1 MRLARALVV
10 VMVAVLTCV
19 LVGTPSHAQQFSLDP
34 LSPTIAPLAPYLAG
48 PPCGLAGPF
57 SPAGDIT
64 ALGPPLIV
72 IPSGPAGCGLGLVAP
87 ANVNAYS
94 SGLGPPAGFPIP
106 PGAVG
111 FAFSVDAFA
120 TGDAVGAACG
130 VPPFAGAFPPD
141 VGSESGDLTIGGSS
155 DAEADVF
162 ANYAGPAAPLPAA
175 APLPGTM
182 PHTQIGDGDALAAP
196 PFFFAPV
203 PPGAGVI
210 EPGPGGDNVDAVD
223 ISAPLG
229 AIDFIGPDGVPDVNV
244 YFSLDGPTAGPAA
257 GAGPGDI
264 LTAIGGGFGLYAP
277 AAALGLVAGDDVDAL
292 YVTDFVAPPGAF
304 ALGDT
309 LLFSLAPGSP
319 STLGGVDCSIG
330 YPIGEGQILTDPATC
345 CAFGFPF
352 AGCCV
357 PLAPPCLVSDAG
369 AFDLWDGAVCGP
381 NPAGAAEDNMDG
393 LDLLPAPV
401 APPPTPVPTIPPATA
416 TPTFTPPAATATPTF
431 TPPAA
436 ATCTP
441 VPPPVGP
448 TPTPG
453 NAKAG
458 NKCQRT
464 IAKEVSKFV
473 KAKLKILDK
482 CHNSILKDKIADPGP
497 GGGMRLAACLSDPTT
512 AAKLLSASS
521 KTMAKIAGKCGGA
534 DKTCGNFDTDEELPV
549 DLGFDATCP
558 TFEGS
563 CAAAI
568 TDCDDLATCVDCI
581 ADAAIDQSMVLYYD
595 AMIDVTVGSAINKCQ
610 QTIGKETT
618 KYFLAKEKLLLKCK
632 DAHLKGKHSDFCP
645 DVTAPT
651 GSVAEKTA
659 VKIAKAESKK
669 ITKICKSCGG
679 ASKTCDATVTLVNPG
694 GPISIPGV
702 ASGDDLS
709 PAAIG
714 FPASCTGV
722 TLPPVPGRPATPCGG
737 AVSTLADLVTC
748 VDCVTEFKADCIDEA
763 ARPQFTSY
771 PCECK

>member
-1 MRLARALVV
+1 MRLARALVI
-10 VMVAVLTCV
+10 MVAVLTCV
-19 LVGTPSHAQQFSLDP
+19 IVSTPSHAQQFSLDP
-34 LSPTIAPLAPYLAG
+34 LSPTVPPLALYLTV
-48 PPCGLAGPF
+48 PPCGLGAPF
-57 SPAGDIT
+57 SPAGDIM

-72 IPSGPAGCGLGLVAP
+72 IPSGPAGCGLGLGAP
-87 ANVNAYS
+87 GNVNAFS
-94 SGLGPPAGFPIP
+94 SGLGPAAGFPLP
-106 PGAVG
+106 PGGVG

-120 TGDAVGAACG
+120 TGDLLGAACSPF
-130 VPPFAGAFPPD
+130 PPFAGAFPPD
-141 VGSESGDLTIGGSS
+141 VGSEAGDLTIGGTS

-162 ANYAGPAAPLPAA
+162 ANWAGPAAPLPAA

-182 PHTQIGDGDALAAP
+182 PHTQIGDGNALAAP
-196 PFFFAPV
+196 PFLFPPV
-203 PPGAGVI
+203 PPGAGLV

-229 AIDFIGPDGVPDVNV
+229 AIDFTGPDGIPDVNV
-244 YFSLDGPTAGPAA
+244 YFSLDGATAGPAA
-257 GAGPGDI
+257 GAAPGDV
-264 LTAIGGGFGLYAP
+264 LTAIGGGFGVYAP
-277 AAALGLVAGDDVDAL
+277 AGALGLVPGDDVDAL
-292 YVTDFVAPPGAF
+292 YVTDFVPPAGAF
-304 ALGDT
+304 GPGDT

-319 STLGGVDCSIG
+319 STLGGADCSIG
-330 YPIGEGQILTDPATC
+330 YPIGEGQILTDPASC

-352 AGCCV
+352 LGCCA
-357 PLAPPCLVSDAG
+357 PAAPPCLVSDAG
-369 AFDLWDGAVCGP
+369 AFDLWDGPACGV
-381 NPAGAAEDNMDG
+381 NPAGAPEDNIDG
-393 LDLLPAPV
+393 LDLLPG
-401 APPPTPVPTIPPATA
+401 PVPPPATVVPTA
-416 TPTFTPPAATATPTF
+416 GPAPTPTPTFTAAPTPTF

-436 ATCTP
+436 ATCTF
-441 VPPPVGP
+441 VPPPAGP

-482 CHNSILKDKIADPGP
+482 CHASMLKDKSPDPGP
-497 GGGMRLAACLSDPTT
+497 GSGMRLAACLGDPTT
-512 AAKLLSASS
+512 AAKLASAAS
-521 KTMAKIAGKCGGA
+521 KTTAKIAGKCGGA
-534 DKTCGNFDTDEELPV
+534 NKTCGDFDADEELPG

-558 TFEGS
+558 SFEGS

-568 TDCDDLATCVDCI
+568 ADCDDLATCVDCI

-610 QTIGKETT
+610 LTIGKETT

-632 DAHLKGKHSDFCP
+632 DAHLKGKHTDVCP
-645 DVTAPT
+645 DVTAPA

-694 GPISIPGV
+694 GPVSIPGV
-702 ASGDDLS
+702 ASGDDLL

-722 TLPPVPGRPATPCGG
+722 TLPPVPGRPATPCAG

-748 VDCVTEFKADCIDEA
+748 VDCVTEFKADCIDAA
-763 ARPQFTSY
+763 ARPQFTTY
-771 PCECK
+771 PCECR